1 MPKPFAVTMCRDFEA
16 ESENWL
22 AGRRSP
28 NFAEHLASCAR
39 CRHLMADWMSLR
51 IAAREL
57 GLDQPEPSA
66 SVWQM
71 LDAQLRKEGIISSQS
86 PPVFPPQ
93 RWGGTL
99 PQFVWR
105 PIFTAA
111 YAAVLLVAGVL
122 ISSEIRHS
130 SHLFSSQGTQV
141 ATVIEDSQVPS
152 GETEAFQS
160 WSEPDPEITA
170 SLRQNLNVI
179 DNDISLCKKSV
190 RDEPQNELARDYLND
205 AYQQKAELL
214 ATMVERGVSLQ

>member
-1 MPKPFAVTMCRDFEA
+1 MCLDFEA
-16 ESENWL
+16 ESEDWL
-22 AGRRSP
+22 AGRRTP

-39 CRHLMADWMSLR
+39 CRYLMADWMSMR

-86 PPVFPPQ
+86 PPVFTPQ
-93 RWGGTL
+93 RWGGIL

-105 PIFTAA
+105 PIFAAA
-111 YAAVLLVAGVL
+111 YAVVLLLAGVL
-122 ISSEIRHS
+122 ITSEIRHS
-130 SHLFSSQGTQV
+130 GHLSSSHTTQV
-141 ATVIEDSQVPS
+141 ATVIDDSQVPN

-170 SLRQNLNVI
+170 SLHQNLSVI

-205 AYQQKAELL
+205 AYQQRAQLL